1 MHLVSSDRTVIGWR
15 EWAALPELGVERIKV
30 KIDTGARTSALHAT
44 SIEPYEKDG
53 ERRVRFRLQPGRK
66 ESTIMPL
73 RDARVV
79 DTRDVTN
86 SGGQV
91 EKRFVIETDIVLGE
105 QRWSMEVTLTSRDTM
120 KFKML
125 LGRTAMRGRL
135 LVDPQ
140 RSFLTGRR

>member
-1 MHLVSSDRTVIGWR
+1 MANSDRTVIGWR
-15 EWAALPELGVERIKV
+15 EWAALPALGVARIKV

-44 SIEPYEKDG
+44 SIEPYETDG
-53 ERRVRFRLQPGRK
+53 EQRVRFRLQPGRK
-66 ESTIMPL
+66 DTTIMPV

-91 EKRFVIETDIVLGE
+91 EQRYVIETDIVLGE
-105 QRWSMEVTLTSRDTM
+105 QRWPIEMTLTSRDTM

-135 LVDPQ
+135 IVDPQ